1 MAPKCWLAA
10 ALKAAN
16 ASVSRS
22 NYWQSLRQ
30 RADFL
35 FLQQHG
41 QKWVTP
47 AFVLLAQPSESAAL
61 PQVGFTVTKKIGG
74 AVIRNRIRRR
84 LRAVIDQVAA
94 DKALPA
100 WKISLTARHEALD
113 KDFTELVRD
122 TKWALR
128 KLQEKSAEKPMVAH
142 E

>member
-1 MAPKCWLAA
+1 ML
-10 ALKAAN
+10 
-16 ASVSRS
+16 RS
-22 NYWQSLRQ
+22 KNWQSLRQ

-47 AFVLLAQPSESAAL
+47 AFVLHTKSSDPLEL
-61 PQVGFTVTKKIGG
+61 PHVGFTVTKKIGS

-94 DKALPA
+94 ENLLPP
-100 WKISLTARHEALD
+100 WKISLTARSDALN

-128 KLQEKSAEKPMVAH
+128 KLQEKPSEKT